1 MPDSLKNI
9 LILKPSALG
18 DIVLALPALTALR
31 ESFPAAKITWL
42 IRPEFAPLL
51 ENHMHLNEIITF
63 DRKLLGKAWY
73 SPKAFGALISLIR
86 RLRCSKFDAV
96 FDFQGLF
103 RTAALAWLS
112 GCKKRFGKAG
122 SRELAHLFYTH
133 QIEQDY
139 DSIHLVDFYLKMVKA
154 AGAISVEGVPPSN
167 RGQDARD
174 TIPAPA
180 QAGVRFELS
189 SNPADVDSVNK
200 LLESS
205 GIKSGQYVIFVP
217 GSAHIDKCWPL
228 EHFAA
233 LADKITSQFSLPI
246 IAVGAK
252 SEKSLVEKIDN
263 LAKTSITNFA
273 GRTTLKELVEL
284 LRAARL
290 VVSNDTGPGH
300 IAAALGT
307 PLVMMYSWSN
317 PARIA
322 PYGRPEC
329 MVARDPYARGL
340 EIKSTNPKHSVT
352 TITVDEVFR
361 KAREQL
367 NLH

>member
-18 DIVLALPALTALR
+18 DIVLALPALTALYQ
-31 ESFPAAKITWL
+31 SFPDAKISWL

-51 ENHMHLNEIITF
+51 ENHPHLDEIITF

-73 SPKAFGALISLIR
+73 SPKAFDVLISLIR
-86 RLRCSKFDAV
+86 KLRTGRFDAV

-133 QIEQDY
+133 QIKQDY

-154 AGAISVEGVPPSN
+154 AGADKLDVEFELPSN
-167 RGQDARD
+167 
-174 TIPAPA
+174 
-180 QAGVRFELS
+180 QADIDL
-189 SNPADVDSVNK
+189 VNK

-205 GIKSGQYVIFVP
+205 GIISGQYVVFVP
-217 GSAHIDKCWPL
+217 GSAHVDKCWPL
-228 EHFAA
+228 ERFAA
-233 LADKITSQFSLPI
+233 LADKIASQFSLPI
-246 IAVGAK
+246 IAVGAN
-252 SEKSLVEKIDN
+252 SEKSLVEKIDS
-263 LAKTSITNFA
+263 LAKTSIINFA

-284 LRAARL
+284 LRAAKL

-322 PYGRPEC
+322 PYGRPKC
-329 MVARDPYARGL
+329 MVARDPYDRGL
-340 EIKSTNPKHSVT
+340 KIKSTNPKHNVT
-352 TITVDEVFR
+352 TITVDEVFQ
-361 KAREQL
+361 KASEQL